1 MIERTDNPVAPARV
15 ASRTDET
22 AESLRRIEASLAR
35 MEARIAALECQATA
49 AVGVATDSF
58 DRLAADARAR
68 SVDVDA
74 RIRVALRLAEKMT
87 DPQVAAAIE
96 RLLDLAPQ
104 GPALAATAM
113 DTFDG
118 AVARMRASGVD
129 LDARLHLLLGAALG
143 KDGVCSNYR
152 YDLVDATW
160 RFLKDFKGGDA
171 VFTFP
176 STPVKCAG
184 APQKIMYLADDH
196 LRRLG
201 VRARSKVTWASASA
215 GIFGVAHYAA
225 PLRKVIERKGIETLY
240 RHDLIAVRPASKEA
254 VFRHIDK
261 GHEVTLKY
269 DLLHVAPPQSA
280 PDFVKKSPLAG
291 AGGWVDVDKYTLQH
305 VRHPDVWSLG
315 DASSLPTSRTG
326 AAIRKQAPVL
336 VENLLA
342 RVDGR
347 APAARYDGYASC
359 PLVTGYGTLILAEFD
374 YDGKPQESFPFDQ
387 TIERYSMYAM
397 KAYALPELYWNGM
410 LRGRA

>member
-1 MIERTDNPVAPARV
+1 MTTRHDVVIVGGGTGGISVAARLKLARPALSVALIEPSEKHYYQPLWTLVGAGVFAKEVTERDEADYVPAGVTWIRDRVTAFDPEKKTVSLAGGGDVGYAQLVVAPGIQL
-15 ASRTDET
+15 DW
-22 AESLRRIEASLAR
+22 
-35 MEARIAALECQATA
+35 
-49 AVGVATDSF
+49 DK
-58 DRLAADARAR
+58 
-68 SVDVDA
+68 VDG
-74 RIRVALRLAEKMT
+74 L
-87 DPQVAAAIE
+87 
-96 RLLDLAPQ
+96 
-104 GPALAATAM
+104 
-113 DTFDG
+113 
-118 AVARMRASGVD
+118 S
-129 LDARLHLLLGAALG
+129 AALG

-201 VRARSKVTWASASA
+201 VRARSKITWASASA

-254 VFRHIDK
+254 VFRHLDR

-342 RVDGR
+342 HVDGR
-347 APAARYDGYASC
+347 APTARYDGYASC

>member
-1 MIERTDNPVAPARV
+1 MTTRYDVVIVGGGTGGLSVAAR
-15 ASRTDET
+15 
-22 AESLRRIEASLAR
+22 
-35 MEARIAALECQATA
+35 
-49 AVGVATDSF
+49 
-58 DRLAADARAR
+58 
-68 SVDVDA
+68 
-74 RIRVALRLAEKMT
+74 LRLA
-87 DPQVAAAIE
+87 
-96 RLLDLAPQ
+96 R
-104 GPALAATAM
+104 PALSVALVEPSEKHYYQPLWTLVGGGVFPKEVTERDEADYVPAGVAWLKDRVTA
-113 DTFDG
+113 FDPEKKT
-118 AVARMRASGVD
+118 VALAGGGEVAYEQLVVAPGIQLDWAKVD
-129 LDARLHLLLGAALG
+129 GLEAALG

-152 YDLVDATW
+152 YDLVDSTW
-160 RFLKDFKGGDA
+160 RFLKGFTGGSA

-196 LRRLG
+196 LRRAG
-201 VRARSKVTWASASA
+201 VRARSRVVWASASP

-225 PLRKVIERKGIETLY
+225 PLRKVIARKGIETLY
-240 RHDLIAVRPASKEA
+240 RHDLVAVRPASKEA
-254 VFRHIDK
+254 VFRHLDQNA
-261 GHEVTLKY
+261 EVTVKY

-305 VRHPDVWSLG
+305 ARYPDVWGLG

-342 RVDGR
+342 RADGN
-347 APAARYDGYASC
+347 APSARYDGYASC
-359 PLVTGYGTLILAEFD
+359 PLVTGYGSLILAEFD
-374 YDGKPQESFPFDQ
+374 YDGRPMESFPFDQ
-387 TIERYSMYAM
+387 TVERYSMYAM

>member
-1 MIERTDNPVAPARV
+1 MTTRHDVVIVGGGTGGLSVAAR
-15 ASRTDET
+15 
-22 AESLRRIEASLAR
+22 
-35 MEARIAALECQATA
+35 
-49 AVGVATDSF
+49 
-58 DRLAADARAR
+58 
-68 SVDVDA
+68 
-74 RIRVALRLAEKMT
+74 LRLA
-87 DPQVAAAIE
+87 
-96 RLLDLAPQ
+96 R
-104 GPALAATAM
+104 PALSVALIEPSEKHYYQPLWTLVGAGVFAKEVTERDEVDYVPAGVTWIRDRVTA
-113 DTFDG
+113 FDPEKKTVSLAG
-118 AVARMRASGVD
+118 GGDVGYAQLVVAPGIQLDWDKVD
-129 LDARLHLLLGAALG
+129 GLSAALG

-254 VFRHIDK
+254 VFRHLDK

-342 RVDGR
+342 RADGR
-347 APAARYDGYASC
+347 APTARYDGYASC

-387 TIERYSMYAM
+387 TVERYSMYAM